1 MEILQQII
9 DMDKAAEARVYAAIE
24 EERRLLNASGDQS
37 AKESREMLAAERE
50 KVREYCEKKEQQ
62 LSSKLREAA
71 SVQNE
76 MCRRLDDNFNGMR
89 DQWKAEII
97 SRITGA

>member
-9 DMDKAAEARVYAAIE
+9 DMDRAAAARAYTAIE
-24 EERRLLNASGDQS
+24 EERRLSDESGYQS

-62 LSSKLREAA
+62 LASKLKEAA

-76 MCRRLDDNFNGMR
+76 MCQRLDDSFNSMR

>member
-9 DMDKAAEARVYAAIE
+9 DMDKAAAARAYTAIE
-24 EERRLLNASGDQS
+24 EARRLSDESGEQS
-37 AKESREMLAAERE
+37 LKDSHKMLAAERE

-62 LSSKLREAA
+62 LASKLKEAQ

-76 MCRRLDDNFNGMR
+76 KCRQLDDSFNSMR
-89 DQWKAEII
+89 DQWKSEII
-97 SRITGA
+97 NRITGA